1 MKTKSTLE
9 IPTEMESIVEYLN
22 WCWNNNYRGFQT
34 KVRQN
39 NTSAEQSKSQVS
51 ETAMKLKDLAN
62 ETKNE
67 KERAVIMEAFKKADN
82 TEQIL
87 RKRWGNTLKLIG
99 KSNAEIKRE
108 AKKAS

>member
-1 MKTKSTLE
+1 MRRN
-9 IPTEMESIVEYLN
+9 PN

-39 NTSAEQSKSQVS
+39 NTSAKQSKTQINES
-51 ETAMKLKDLAN
+51 ALKLKDLAN
-62 ETKNE
+62 ETKDE
-67 KERAVIMEAFKKADN
+67 KQRAIIMEAFKKADN
-82 TEQIL
+82 TEQTL

-108 AKKAS
+108 AKKTS

>member
-1 MKTKSTLE
+1 MKTTSTLE
-9 IPTEMESIVEYLN
+9 IPKEMESIIEYLN
-22 WCWNNNYRGFQT
+22 WCWENNYRGFQT

-39 NTSAEQSKSQVS
+39 NASAKQSKSQINK
-51 ETAMKLKDLAN
+51 TAIQLKDLAKQT
-62 ETKNE
+62 EDE
-67 KERAVIMEAFKKADN
+67 KERAIVMEAFRKADN

-108 AKKAS
+108 VKKAS